1 MGSIPLP
8 ALDLRPV
15 QQPDRLGGA
24 EKLMALKSLM
34 NQQQLQ
40 GGQLQLQQ
48 QRIKDQQCSP
58 QAFKNWDPKSQNYDG

>member
-15 QQPDRLGGA
+15 QQPDRLGGG

-40 GGQLQLQQ
+40 GPLNYVIRGP
-48 QRIKDQQCSP
+48 I
-58 QAFKNWDPKSQNYDG
+58 SQKG